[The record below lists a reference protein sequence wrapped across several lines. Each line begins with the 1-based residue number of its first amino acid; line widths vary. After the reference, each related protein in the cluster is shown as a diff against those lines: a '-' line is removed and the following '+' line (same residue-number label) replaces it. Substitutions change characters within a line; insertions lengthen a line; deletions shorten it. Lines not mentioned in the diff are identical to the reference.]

1 MTTESGVVP
10 APSAPRVSAS
20 SDDAAIRATIDDYYL
35 GWYDA
40 DGELMARALHP
51 GLAKR
56 GWLRNAA
63 GEADLDVDTFQ
74 TMVDA
79 AAAGHG
85 RRSDAAARRF
95 DVSVGEVYG
104 DIATATVH
112 AVPYIDYLHLVRT
125 TDGWRIVNAL
135 WCPTQ
140 AT

>member
-1 MTTESGVVP
+1 MTTDATMTHGTQT
-10 APSAPRVSAS
+10 A
-20 SDDAAIRATIDDYYL
+20 DDETAIRATIDDYYL

-40 DGELMARALHP
+40 DGERMALALHP
-51 GLAKR
+51 ELAKR
-56 GWLRNAA
+56 GWLRDAA
-63 GEADLDVDTFQ
+63 GEAVLDVDTFQ

-95 DVSVGEVYG
+95 DVAVGEVYG

-125 TDGWRIVNAL
+125 ADGWRIVNAL

-140 AT
+140 AS